1 MKEQL
6 MKEIQQRM
14 SNALNDRQ
22 REQLKAVLCQ
32 CLRSY
37 SVSAVSDSQ
46 REDILENS
54 RLLDLF
60 LAAKR
65 VEGCSEKRFITMAKQ
80 YAECLV

>member
-22 REQLKAVLCQ
+22 REQLKAVLYQ
-32 CLRSY
+32 CLRNY

-65 VEGCSEKRFITMAKQ
+65 VEG
-80 YAECLV
+80 